1 MKSTKTTSRK
11 RKRKHRLSEMLKRFF
26 NMSLLLMILSS
37 AIIPF
42 VFAHDKV
49 ADGARDISKGVA
61 AIPNTMAETAN
72 DSNIVSGLIVG
83 TAKGV
88 LTAVEGVCE
97 GVYKILTF
105 HRND

>member
-1 MKSTKTTSRK
+1 MRSTKGTRRRRK
-11 RKRKHRLSEMLKRFF
+11 KKHRLSEMLKRFF
-26 NMSLLLMILSS
+26 NISLLIFFITAFTASNIL
-37 AIIPF
+37 AY
-42 VFAHDKV
+42 DKV
-49 ADGARDISKGVA
+49 AEGTKDISKGIA
-61 AIPNTMAETAN
+61 AVPNTVAETAN
-72 DSNIVSGLIVG
+72 DSNIISGLIVG